1 MLLSQMIKSNYIQ
14 LDGTAKDFEEAI
26 VLAMKPL
33 LEDGVITKSYVD
45 KILEI
50 YHETGPYIVI
60 TKQVALPHAPAEAGA
75 KKLAMGITRLTDPV
89 KSGHETNDPVK
100 YLFALSAP
108 DGNAHL
114 QALSEF
120 VELLSNEAF
129 YELLEKATKEEIID
143 YLKTYEG
150 IEENG

>member
-1 MLLSQMIKSNYIQ
+1 MLLSQMIKANYIQ
-14 LDGTAKDFEEAI
+14 LDVEARDFEEAI
-26 VLAMKPL
+26 LLATAPL
-33 LEDGVITKSYVD
+33 LKDGAITEEYVE

-50 YHETGPYIVI
+50 FRETGPYIVI
-60 TKQVALPHAPAEAGA
+60 TKNVALPHAPSDAGA
-75 KKLAMGITRLTDPV
+75 KELAMGITRLANPV

-120 VELLSNEAF
+120 VELLSREDF
-129 YELLEKATKEEIID
+129 YELLAKANKEEIMNYI
-143 YLKTYEG
+143 KTYE
-150 IEENG
+150 EMEKNG